1 MKVPVIE
8 SKSWSLERSGS
19 GSKIWRLRSL
29 FTRSPHLLTVYFVF
43 CKACVCNY
51 MLMPCYVQSTN
62 FCSSA
67 REAFNL
73 LMRNLVRVVVL
84 DRSESSYWTGQGS
97 RTEQVRVVVLNKS
110 GWSCWTGQGCRAGQ
124 IRVIV
129 LNNSGS
135 SCWTGQGRRTEQVRI
150 VVLDRS
156 GSSYGTGQRCRTG
169 QVRIVVLDR
178 SGSSY

>member
-1 MKVPVIE
+1 
-8 SKSWSLERSGS
+8 
-19 GSKIWRLRSL
+19 
-29 FTRSPHLLTVYFVF
+29 
-43 CKACVCNY
+43 

-97 RTEQVRVVVLNKS
+97 RTEKVRVVVLNKS
-110 GWSCWTGQGCRAGQ
+110 G
-124 IRVIV
+124 
-129 LNNSGS
+129 S
-135 SCWTGQGRRTEQVRI
+135 SCWTDQGGRARQVRV

-156 GSSYGTGQRCRTG
+156 G
-169 QVRIVVLDR
+169 
-178 SGSSY
+178 